1 MEAEEINALLWECLA
16 SKGKAQT
23 CDQLVRETGISV
35 SNAQVALAR
44 LRQVSLIHVDT
55 DTATGKPAYQ
65 AVLALDALRWA
76 QAVGLGVSI
85 LALEKHAHLS
95 AAGKAEALRL
105 ATDGSIEK
113 VETDIRNEKIR
124 RRDMAIRGR
133 AASKAAATDLA
144 QILRDTEQALKDV
157 GKGRSPREEAIA
169 MLLKQAN
176 SETQRALDGLVKTL
190 QSK

>member
-16 SKGKAQT
+16 SKGQPQT
-23 CDQLVRETGISV
+23 CDQLVRETGLSV

-44 LRQVSLIHVDT
+44 LRQANLVQVNT
-55 DTATGKPAYQ
+55 DGPGGKPTYQ
-65 AVLALDALRWA
+65 VILALDALRWA
-76 QAVGLGVSI
+76 QAVGLGVSL

-105 ATDGSIEK
+105 TTDGSLEK

-124 RRDMAIRGR
+124 QRDMAIRGR

-157 GKGRSPREEAIA
+157 GKGKSPREEAIA